1 MKLIS
6 LLPFME
12 NEEIKELA
20 LQILSGEVTGVKL
33 VVLFPFLSSE
43 GLDEVVDILIEKK
56 QVKQLMT
63 ALPFISRDKV
73 NELYDLCKSG
83 ELEDCNEMMFLPF
96 LGKSKIKA
104 MIKVII
110 KEAKE
115 KAKNNDDDDEV
126 EVEVEVEIDEEDFET
141 DED

>member
-33 VVLFPFLSSE
+33 VLLFPFMSSE
-43 GLDEVVDILIEKK
+43 DLDEVVDKLIEKK
-56 QVKQLMT
+56 EAKQLMT
-63 ALPFISRDKV
+63 ALPFISREKV
-73 NELYDLCKSG
+73 NELYDLCKNG
-83 ELEDCNEMMFLPF
+83 ELEGCRESMFLPF
-96 LGKSKIKA
+96 LGKSKIKQ
-104 MIKVII
+104 MVKIII

-115 KAKNNDDDDEV
+115 KAKNKESDVDI
-126 EVEVEVEIDEEDFET
+126 EVEVEIDEEDFEIE
-141 DED
+141 ED